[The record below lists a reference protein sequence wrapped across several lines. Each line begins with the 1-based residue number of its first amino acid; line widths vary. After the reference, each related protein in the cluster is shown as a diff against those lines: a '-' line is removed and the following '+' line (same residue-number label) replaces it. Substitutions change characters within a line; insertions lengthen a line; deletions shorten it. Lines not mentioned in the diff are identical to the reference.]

1 MSIRRSVI
9 IAAVSLVAGFVTGLY
24 VQGLRWDADAA
35 ERDSAASAANEQR
48 AEVITSNVITSMRII
63 NTITRANA
71 DAKQQIQN
79 ESETRIVQIRQSLS
93 GERCAANPVPADVVN
108 RLREHADRIRASSGG
123 TDSRRIAD

>member
-1 MSIRRSVI
+1 MSII
-9 IAAVSLVAGFVTGLY
+9 PGWKITALALVAGIAIGWY

-35 ERDSAASAANEQR
+35 ERDSNVSAANEQR
-48 AEVITSNVITSMRII
+48 AETITSNVITSMRII

-79 ESETRIVQIRQSLS
+79 ESETRIVHIRQSLS

-108 RLREHADRIRASSGG
+108 RLREHADRIRNSSSSA
-123 TDSRRIAD
+123 DSRRTAD

>member
-1 MSIRRSVI
+1 MFSDVKSLLIG
-9 IAAVSLVAGFVTGLY
+9 LVAGIAIGWY

-35 ERDSAASAANEQR
+35 ERDSNVSVANEQR
-48 AEVITSNVITSMRII
+48 AETITSNVITSMRII

-79 ESETRIVQIRQSLS
+79 ESETRIVYIRQSLS

-108 RLREHADRIRASSGG
+108 GLREHADRIRSGSG
-123 TDSRRIAD
+123 SANPR

>member
-35 ERDSAASAANEQR
+35 ERDSNVSVANEQR
-48 AEVITSNVITSMRII
+48 AETITSNVITSMRII

-71 DAKQQIQN
+71 DAKQQIQRR
-79 ESETRIVQIRQSLS
+79 SENTVVYIREKLS
-93 GERCAANPVPADVVN
+93 TDECAVRPVPDDVVSK
-108 RLREHADRIRASSGG
+108 LREHADRIRHSSSGA
-123 TDSRRIAD
+123 DSR

>member
-1 MSIRRSVI
+1 LIG
-9 IAAVSLVAGFVTGLY
+9 LVAGIAIGWY

-35 ERDSAASAANEQR
+35 ERDSNVSVANKQR
-48 AEVITSNVITSMRII
+48 AETITSNVITSMRII

-79 ESETRIVQIRQSLS
+79 ESETRIVYIRQSLS

-108 RLREHADRIRASSGG
+108 GLREHADRIRSGSG
-123 TDSRRIAD
+123 SANPR